1 MIPYLVFPCH
11 LKYNLQEA
19 RKLEYDTLL
28 TFGGAYSN
36 HIAAVAYAGKE
47 YGFKT
52 IGVIRG
58 DELQNKV
65 QTNPT
70 LDFAESC
77 GMQFKFVTRE
87 HYRQKTSKSF
97 IENLKTEFTTV

>member
-1 MIPYLVFPCH
+1 MFNLDIVNQKISLENSTIELWIKREDLNHPFISGNKYRKV
-11 LKYNLQEA
+11 KYNIEA
-19 RKLEYDTLL
+19 AKAQDLDTLL

-36 HIAAVAYAGKE
+36 HIAAVAYARKE

-65 QTNPT
+65 
-70 LDFAESC
+70 
-77 GMQFKFVTRE
+77 
-87 HYRQKTSKSF
+87 
-97 IENLKTEFTTV
+97 